1 MNINSTNIKVFPFAK
16 FRQTSDLGSRLFY
29 EMNVSRLIDQ
39 LIDVQG
45 FIVSG
50 KVDLNGIVTETLGF
64 NIKGY
69 YFEISPQTSIVPA
82 DATDSVY
89 ARIQLDGEPNELV
102 GQDDNNNFT
111 VLDILG
117 TEPTEGYY
125 IKLLSKDSDGW
136 KLVVESYTKFDNSSL
151 KIDKIDGK
159 H

>member
-50 KVDLNGIVTETLGF
+50 KVDLSGIVTETLGF

-89 ARIQLDGEPNELV
+89 ARIQLEGEPNELV
-102 GQDDNNNFT
+102 GQDDNNNF
-111 VLDILG
+111 L
-117 TEPTEGYY
+117 Y
-125 IKLLSKDSDGW
+125 
-136 KLVVESYTKFDNSSL
+136 
-151 KIDKIDGK
+151 
-159 H
+159 